1 MQKVPTSKGKLRSA
15 GDDHPNEAR
24 KKPMVKNKGKS
35 PCPPGK

>member
-24 KKPMVKNKGKS
+24 KKPHVPVKGHVPKK
-35 PCPPGK
+35 PR